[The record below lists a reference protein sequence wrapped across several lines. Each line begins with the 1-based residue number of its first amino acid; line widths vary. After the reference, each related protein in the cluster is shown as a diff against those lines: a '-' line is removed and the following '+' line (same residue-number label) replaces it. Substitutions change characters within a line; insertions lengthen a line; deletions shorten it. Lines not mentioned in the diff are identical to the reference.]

1 MGRWGKCEFSE
12 LKKLAENVNALK
24 DGVANEFTKEIAN
37 EIAARLLRRI
47 KQKTPV
53 GQYTDGRTGGTL
65 RNGWAIG
72 QITQKGNSY
81 TIEIINPVEYASY
94 VEYGHRQ
101 TPGRFVPAIGKKL
114 KKSWVRGRFMMTLSI
129 NEIEMQ
135 IPSIVTAKV
144 WEELKRC
151 FNVK

>member
-1 MGRWGKCEFSE
+1 MGWGKCEFSQ
-12 LKKLAENVNALK
+12 LKKLADNVKALN

-37 EIAARLLRRI
+37 EIAMRLLRRI

-53 GQYTDGRTGGTL
+53 GQYNDGRVGGTL
-65 RNGWAIG
+65 RNGWVIG

-114 KKSWVRGRFMMTLSI
+114 KKSWVKGRFMMTLSFK
-129 NEIEMQ
+129 EIDQ
-135 IPSIVTAKV
+135 LTPSIVSAKV

>member
-1 MGRWGKCEFSE
+1 MGWGKCEFSQ
-12 LKKLAENVNALK
+12 LTKLAENVNALK
-24 DGVANEFTKEIAN
+24 EGVANEFTKDIAN
-37 EIAARLLRRI
+37 EIAMRLLRRI
-47 KQKTPV
+47 KEKTPV

-65 RNGWAIG
+65 RNGWDIG
-72 QITQKGNSY
+72 QITQNGNSY

-101 TPGRFVPAIGKKL
+101 TPGKFVPAIGKKL
-114 KKSWVRGRFMMTLSI
+114 KKSWVKGRFMMTLSFK
-129 NEIEMQ
+129 EIDQLTPQ
-135 IPSIVTAKV
+135 IVSAKV

>member
-1 MGRWGKCEFSE
+1 MGWGKCEFSQ
-12 LKKLAENVNALK
+12 LKKLADNVQALN
-24 DGVANEFTKEIAN
+24 DGVANEFTKDIAN
-37 EIAARLLRRI
+37 EIAMRLLRRI

-53 GQYTDGRTGGTL
+53 KEGTL

-114 KKSWVRGRFMMTLSI
+114 KKSWVKGRFMMTLSFK
-129 NEIEMQ
+129 EIEQ
-135 IPSIVTAKV
+135 LTPSIVSAKV

>member
-12 LKKLAENVNALK
+12 LKKLADNVKALK

-37 EIAARLLRRI
+37 EIAMRLLRRI

-65 RNGWAIG
+65 RNGWNIG
-72 QITQKGNSY
+72 KMTQKGNSY

-114 KKSWVRGRFMMTLSI
+114 KKSWVKGRFMMTLSL
-129 NEIEMQ
+129 NEIDQLTPQ
-135 IPSIVTAKV
+135 IVSAKV

-151 FNVK
+151 FDVK

>member
-1 MGRWGKCEFSE
+1 
-12 LKKLAENVNALK
+12 
-24 DGVANEFTKEIAN
+24 
-37 EIAARLLRRI
+37 
-47 KQKTPV
+47 
-53 GQYTDGRTGGTL
+53 QYTDGRTGGTL

-151 FNVK
+151 FDVK

>member
-1 MGRWGKCEFSE
+1 MGRWGKCEFSQ
-12 LKKLAENVNALK
+12 LTKLADNVQALN
-24 DGVANEFTKEIAN
+24 DGVANEFTKEVAN

-114 KKSWVRGRFMMTLSI
+114 KKSWVKGRFMMTLSI

-151 FNVK
+151 FDVK

>member
-1 MGRWGKCEFSE
+1 MTFI
-12 LKKLAENVNALK
+12 
-24 DGVANEFTKEIAN
+24 DGVANVFTKDVAN
-37 EIAARLLRRI
+37 EIAARLIRRI

-53 GQYTDGRTGGTL
+53 KEGVL

-72 QITQKGNSY
+72 EIVQKGNSY
-81 TIEIINPVEYASY
+81 SIEIINPIEYASY

-114 KKSWVRGRFMMTLSI
+114 KKSWVKGRFMMTLSLK
-129 NEIEMQ
+129 EIDELT
-135 IPSIVTAKV
+135 PAIVSAKV

-151 FNVK
+151 FDVK

>member
-1 MGRWGKCEFSE
+1 MGRWGKCEFSQ
-12 LKKLAENVNALK
+12 LTKLADNVQALN
-24 DGVANEFTKEIAN
+24 DGVANEFTKEVAN

-53 GQYTDGRTGGTL
+53 KEGTL
-65 RNGWAIG
+65 RGGWAIG

-81 TIEIINPVEYASY
+81 TIEIINPIEYASY
-94 VEYGHRQ
+94 VEFGHRQ

-114 KKSWVRGRFMMTLSI
+114 KKSWVKGRFMMTLSI

-135 IPSIVTAKV
+135 TPSIVTAKV

>member
-37 EIAARLLRRI
+37 EIAMRLLRRI

-53 GQYTDGRTGGTL
+53 KEGTL
-65 RNGWAIG
+65 RDGWAIG

-114 KKSWVRGRFMMTLSI
+114 KKSWVKGRFMMTLSI

-151 FNVK
+151 FDVK

>member
-1 MGRWGKCEFSE
+1 MGWGKCEFSQ
-12 LKKLAENVNALK
+12 LKKLADNVQALN
-24 DGVANEFTKEIAN
+24 DGVANEFTKDIAN
-37 EIAARLLRRI
+37 EIAMRLLRRI

-53 GQYTDGRTGGTL
+53 KEGTL

-114 KKSWVRGRFMMTLSI
+114 KKSWVKGRFMMTISI
-129 NEIEMQ
+129 KEMEELT
-135 IPSIVTAKV
+135 PSIVTARV

-151 FNVK
+151 FDVK

>member
-1 MGRWGKCEFSE
+1 MGWGKCEFSQ
-12 LKKLAENVNALK
+12 LTKLAENVQALN
-24 DGVANEFTKEIAN
+24 DGIANEFTKEVAN
-37 EIAARLLRRI
+37 EIAMQLLRRI

-53 GQYTDGRTGGTL
+53 KEGTL

-72 QITQKGNSY
+72 EITQKGKSY
-81 TIEIINPVEYASY
+81 TIAIINPIEYASY

-114 KKSWVRGRFMMTLSI
+114 KKSWVKGRFMMTLSFK
-129 NEIEMQ
+129 EIDQ
-135 IPSIVTAKV
+135 LTPQIVTTKV

>member
-1 MGRWGKCEFSE
+1 MGWGKCEFSQ
-12 LKKLAENVNALK
+12 LIKLADNVQALK
-24 DGVANEFTKEIAN
+24 DGVANEFTKDIAN

-53 GQYTDGRTGGTL
+53 KEGTL

-72 QITQKGNSY
+72 QITQKGKSY
-81 TIEIINPVEYASY
+81 TIEIINPIEYASY

-114 KKSWVRGRFMMTLSI
+114 KKSWVKGRFMMTISFK
-129 NEIEMQ
+129 EIDQ
-135 IPSIVTAKV
+135 LTPSIVSAKV

>member
-1 MGRWGKCEFSE
+1 MGWGKCEFSQ
-12 LKKLAENVNALK
+12 LTKLAENINALK
-24 DGVANEFTKEIAN
+24 EGVANEFTKDIAN
-37 EIAARLLRRI
+37 EIAMRLLRRI

-53 GQYTDGRTGGTL
+53 KEGTL

-114 KKSWVRGRFMMTLSI
+114 KKSWVKGRFMMTLSFK
-129 NEIEMQ
+129 EIDQLIPQ
-135 IPSIVTAKV
+135 IVSAKV

>member
-1 MGRWGKCEFSE
+1 MGWGKCEFSQ
-12 LKKLAENVNALK
+12 LKNLANNVQALN
-24 DGVANEFTKEIAN
+24 DGVANEFTKDIAN
-37 EIAARLLRRI
+37 EIAMRLLRRI

-53 GQYTDGRTGGTL
+53 GQYTDGRVGGTL

-72 QITQKGNSY
+72 QITQKGYSY

-114 KKSWVRGRFMMTLSI
+114 KKSWVKGRFMMTLSFK
-129 NEIEMQ
+129 EIDQ
-135 IPSIVTAKV
+135 LTPSIVSAKV

-151 FNVK
+151 FDVK